1 MIVEQDWNF
10 IKKILKDPEIRIL
23 LNKTWKEYNLYQF
36 DVLMQFIEIFAA
48 EIRESQ
54 KRDFEKWKVGN
65 INMAKNKAGIK
76 IFLRKRTEV
85 IDRYIAKL

>member
-48 EIRESQ
+48 EIRESP

-65 INMAKNKAGIK
+65 NNMAKNKAGIK

>member
-1 MIVEQDWNF
+1 LIVEQDWNF
-10 IKKILKDPEIRIL
+10 IKKILKDLEIRIL

-65 INMAKNKAGIK
+65 NNMAKNKAGIK

>member
-65 INMAKNKAGIK
+65 NNMAKNKAGIK

>member
-65 INMAKNKAGIK
+65 NNMAKNKAGIK
-76 IFLRKRTEV
+76 TFLRKRTQV

>member
-10 IKKILKDPEIRIL
+10 IKKILKDLEIRIL

-54 KRDFEKWKVGN
+54 KRDFEKWKLGN
-65 INMAKNKAGIK
+65 NNMAKNKAGIK
-76 IFLRKRTEV
+76 TFLRKRTQV